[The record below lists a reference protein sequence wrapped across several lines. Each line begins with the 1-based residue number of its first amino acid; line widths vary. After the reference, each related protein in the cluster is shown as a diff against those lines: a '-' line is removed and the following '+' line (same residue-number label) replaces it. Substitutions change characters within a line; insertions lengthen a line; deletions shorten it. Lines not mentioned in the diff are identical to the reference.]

1 MYVNWQTYY
10 DAAKKCHDLAAEL
23 RAADKPVHDAV
34 KGQCAG
40 MAGDAPGCKQ
50 WGETYDERAR
60 TVLQTCT
67 NLADALTNF
76 GYLLYATGYNHGVAN
91 KSNPDR
97 PQVADVTVHSV
108 QIPSS
113 VADNG
118 NGLGHEGGAAEFFD
132 SLLDK
137 VTAEFGK
144 LPNGDL
150 DKLATAETV
159 WKTFGNHETVTGAA
173 ARISAIADLLTGID
187 EPKTRQGIANDFATM
202 RTAAE
207 SLAGAAQV
215 MAAPIGEYRTNTA
228 ETSRQISSETTAF
241 LVESGIIIAAAV
253 AVSWLTVGGSL
264 AAGAGGV
271 VALAGDA
278 ALTISRIY
286 RASRLWS
293 LLGLA
298 AAATAITAFDAL
310 PDLEQVT
317 TGLAAIILSR
327 VNIDGE
333 PIGGQTNETRYEDL
347 PVAPEIPL
355 GGLTDV
361 SEAYVRGKHAA
372 GGSEVTSDKSTFP
385 DGTDLDELVDA
396 ADDVPAHGPNEV
408 GNYERVVDA
417 GQVIGNLSKD
427 AGGEPT
433 TRYKV
438 ITDRWG
444 TVVNMF
450 PVK

>member
-10 DAAKKCHDLAAEL
+10 DAAEKCHDLAAEL
-23 RAADKPVHDAV
+23 RTADKPVHDAV
-34 KGQCAG
+34 KGRCAG

-60 TVLQTCT
+60 TILQTCT

-150 DKLATAETV
+150 DKLVTAETV

-241 LVESGIIIAAAV
+241 LVESGVIIAAAV

-271 VALAGDA
+271 VALAGDT
-278 ALTISRIY
+278 ALAISRIY

-327 VNIDGE
+327 VNIDSE

-347 PVAPEIPL
+347 AAAPEIPL

-361 SEAYVRGKHAA
+361 SEAYVRGKHVE
-372 GGSEVTSDKSTFP
+372 GGSEVTDKKSTFGG
-385 DGTDLDELVDA
+385 DTDLDELIDA
-396 ADDVPAHGPNEV
+396 AEDVSARGPNDY

-417 GQVIGNLSKD
+417 GRPVGNLSRES
-427 AGGEPT
+427 GGEPT
-433 TRYKV
+433 NKYV
-438 ITDRWG
+438 LITDRWG
-444 TVVNMF
+444 TVINMY

>member
-23 RAADKPVHDAV
+23 RTADKPVHDAI

-97 PQVADVTVHSV
+97 PQLADVTVHAV

-150 DKLATAETV
+150 GKLETAETV
-159 WKTFGNHETVTGAA
+159 WKAFANHEAVTGAA
-173 ARISAIADLLTGID
+173 AGISAIADLLTDID
-187 EPKTRQGIANDFATM
+187 EPQTRQGIANDFATM
-202 RTAAE
+202 KTAAE

-228 ETSRQISSETTAF
+228 ETSRQISSETTTF

-271 VALAGDA
+271 VALAGDT
-278 ALTISRIY
+278 ALAISRIY

-298 AAATAITAFDAL
+298 AAGTAITAFDAL
-310 PDLEQVT
+310 PDLNQVA
-317 TGLAAIILSR
+317 TGLAAIIATHVAIDDDSAPGDADEPVKAGSPTKESEVREVLNSR
-327 VNIDGE
+327 TQPGNNKPHRQMASDDEIR
-333 PIGGQTNETRYEDL
+333 QLYEDL
-347 PVAPEIPL
+347 AANGKPV
-355 GGLTDV
+355 D
-361 SEAYVRGKHAA
+361 
-372 GGSEVTSDKSTFP
+372 
-385 DGTDLDELVDA
+385 
-396 ADDVPAHGPNEV
+396 V
-408 GNYERVVDA
+408 GNYPGRASE
-417 GQVIGNLSKD
+417 LSD
-427 AGGEPT
+427 
-433 TRYKV
+433 
-438 ITDRWG
+438 G
-444 TVVNMF
+444 TVVRIRDTSSSGGVTIDVTYPNGRV
-450 PVK
+450 VKVHLPK

>member
-1 MYVNWQTYY
+1 MNWQTYY

-23 RAADKPVHDAV
+23 RTADKPVHDAV
-34 KGQCAG
+34 KGRCTG

-118 NGLGHEGGAAEFFD
+118 NGLGHQGGAAEFFD

-137 VTAEFGK
+137 VTAELGK

-187 EPKTRQGIANDFATM
+187 EPQTRQGIANDFATM

-207 SLAGAAQV
+207 SLADAAQV
-215 MAAPIGEYRTNTA
+215 MAAPIGEYRTNTE
-228 ETSRQISSETTAF
+228 ETSRQISSETTTF

-264 AAGAGGV
+264 AAGTTGI
-271 VALAGDA
+271 VALAGDT

-286 RASRLWS
+286 RASRLWA

-298 AAATAITAFDAL
+298 GAAAAVVAFDKI
-310 PDLEQVT
+310 PDLTQVT
-317 TGLAAIILSR
+317 TSLAAIIAARAYLDTEAEGPAGT
-327 VNIDGE
+327 DGTSTSDRPTKTDKIKE
-333 PIGGQTNETRYEDL
+333 H
-347 PVAPEIPL
+347 
-355 GGLTDV
+355 LTD
-361 SEAYVRGKHAA
+361 RDLDAA
-372 GGSEVTSDKSTFP
+372 RRELNGEVVARKP
-385 DGTDLDELVDA
+385 DGTPWDHVREVRDAQNGLVKRIDQIKRQLGDSRTNPADRAELERELSEASRLLDYSEQF
-396 ADDVPAHGPNEV
+396 VPRG
-408 GNYERVVDA
+408 
-417 GQVIGNLSKD
+417 
-427 AGGEPT
+427 
-433 TRYKV
+433 
-438 ITDRWG
+438 
-444 TVVNMF
+444 
-450 PVK
+450 

>member
-23 RAADKPVHDAV
+23 RTADKPVHDAV
-34 KGQCAG
+34 KGRCTG

-118 NGLGHEGGAAEFFD
+118 NGLGHQGGAAEFFD

-137 VTAEFGK
+137 VTAELGK

-187 EPKTRQGIANDFATM
+187 EPQTRQGIANDFATM

-207 SLAGAAQV
+207 SLADAAQV
-215 MAAPIGEYRTNTA
+215 MAAPIGEYRTNTE
-228 ETSRQISSETTAF
+228 ETSRQISSETTTF

-264 AAGAGGV
+264 AAGTTGI
-271 VALAGDA
+271 VALAGDT

-286 RASRLWS
+286 RASRLWA

-298 AAATAITAFDAL
+298 GAAAAVVAFDKI
-310 PDLEQVT
+310 PDLTQVT
-317 TGLAAIILSR
+317 TSLAAIIAARAYLDTEAEGPAGT
-327 VNIDGE
+327 DGTSTSDRPTKTDKIKE
-333 PIGGQTNETRYEDL
+333 H
-347 PVAPEIPL
+347 
-355 GGLTDV
+355 LTD
-361 SEAYVRGKHAA
+361 RDLDAA
-372 GGSEVTSDKSTFP
+372 RRELNGEVVARKP
-385 DGTDLDELVDA
+385 DGTPWDHVREVRDAQNGLVKRIDQIKRQLGDSRTNPADRAELERELSEASRLLDYSEQF
-396 ADDVPAHGPNEV
+396 VPRG
-408 GNYERVVDA
+408 
-417 GQVIGNLSKD
+417 
-427 AGGEPT
+427 
-433 TRYKV
+433 
-438 ITDRWG
+438 
-444 TVVNMF
+444 
-450 PVK
+450 

>member
-118 NGLGHEGGAAEFFD
+118 NGLGHQGGAAEFFD

-150 DKLATAETV
+150 EKLATAETV
-159 WKTFGNHETVTGAA
+159 WKTFGNHEAVTGAA
-173 ARISAIADLLTGID
+173 ARISAIAELLTGID
-187 EPKTRQGIANDFATM
+187 EPTTAQAIANDFATM
-202 RTAAE
+202 KTAAE
-207 SLAGAAQV
+207 QLTGAAQL
-215 MAAPIGEYRTNTA
+215 MATPIGDYRTNTA
-228 ETSRQISSETTAF
+228 ETSRQISSETTTF

-264 AAGAGGV
+264 AAGTGGV
-271 VALAGDA
+271 VALAGDT
-278 ALTISRIY
+278 ALAISRIY

-310 PDLEQVT
+310 PDLNQVT

-327 VNIDGE
+327 VNIDAE
-333 PIGGQTNETRYEDL
+333 PISGQTNETRYEDL
-347 PVAPEIPL
+347 AAAPEIPL

-361 SEAYVRGKHAA
+361 SEAYVRGKHVE
-372 GGSEVTSDKSTFP
+372 GGSEVTEKKSTFGG
-385 DGTDLDELVDA
+385 DTDLDELIDA
-396 ADDVPAHGPNEV
+396 AEDVSARGPNDY

-417 GQVIGNLSKD
+417 GRPVGNLSRES
-427 AGGEPT
+427 GGEPT
-433 TRYKV
+433 NKYV
-438 ITDRWG
+438 LITDRWG
-444 TVVNMF
+444 TVINMY

>member
-1 MYVNWQTYY
+1 MNWQTYY

-23 RAADKPVHDAV
+23 RTADKPVHDAI

-50 WGETYDERAR
+50 WGETYDEHAR

-76 GYLLYATGYNHGVAN
+76 GYLLYATGYNHGIAN

-97 PQVADVTVHSV
+97 PHLADVTVHSV
-108 QIPSS
+108 RIPSS

-150 DKLATAETV
+150 GKLAAAETA
-159 WKTFGNHETVTGAA
+159 WKTFGNHEAVTGAA
-173 ARISAIADLLTGID
+173 ARISAIADLLTNID
-187 EPKTRQGIANDFATM
+187 EPLTRQGIANDFAIM
-202 RTAAE
+202 KTAAE
-207 SLAGAAQV
+207 SLTGAAQV
-215 MAAPIGEYRTNTA
+215 MAAPIGEYRTNTEA
-228 ETSRQISSETTAF
+228 TSRQISSETTTF

-271 VALAGDA
+271 VALAGDT
-278 ALTISRIY
+278 ALAISRIY

-310 PDLEQVT
+310 PDLNQIT
-317 TGLAAIILSR
+317 TSLAAIILSR
-327 VNIDGE
+327 ANIDGE
-333 PIGGQTNETRYEDL
+333 PIGGQTSETRYEDL
-347 PVAPEIPL
+347 PAAPEIPL
-355 GGLTDV
+355 GGLTDA
-361 SEAYVRGKHAA
+361 SETYVRGKHVE
-372 GGSEVTSDKSTFP
+372 GGSAATGQKSTFP
-385 DGTDLDELVDA
+385 DDTDLDELIDA
-396 ADDVPAHGPNEV
+396 ADDVPARGPNDY

-417 GQVIGNLSKD
+417 GRPVGNLSPES
-427 AGGEPT
+427 GGQPT

>member
-10 DAAKKCHDLAAEL
+10 DAARKCHDLAAEL
-23 RAADKPVHDAV
+23 RTADKPVHDAV

-118 NGLGHEGGAAEFFD
+118 NGLGHQGGAAEFFD

-187 EPKTRQGIANDFATM
+187 EPQTRQGIANDFATM
-202 RTAAE
+202 KTAAE

-215 MAAPIGEYRTNTA
+215 MAAPLGEYRTNTA
-228 ETSRQISSETTAF
+228 ETSRQISSETTTF

-271 VALAGDA
+271 VALAGDT
-278 ALTISRIY
+278 ALAISRIY

-310 PDLEQVT
+310 PDLNQAAT
-317 TGLAAIILSR
+317 SLAVIIATHVAIDDDSVAGDADEPVKAGAPTKESEVREILNSR
-327 VNIDGE
+327 TQPGNNKPHRQMSSDDEIR
-333 PIGGQTNETRYEDL
+333 QLYEDL
-347 PVAPEIPL
+347 AASGKPV
-355 GGLTDV
+355 D
-361 SEAYVRGKHAA
+361 
-372 GGSEVTSDKSTFP
+372 
-385 DGTDLDELVDA
+385 
-396 ADDVPAHGPNEV
+396 V
-408 GNYERVVDA
+408 GNYPGRASE
-417 GQVIGNLSKD
+417 LSD
-427 AGGEPT
+427 
-433 TRYKV
+433 
-438 ITDRWG
+438 G
-444 TVVNMF
+444 TVVRIRDTSSSGGVTIDVTYPNGRA
-450 PVK
+450 VKVHLPK

>member
-1 MYVNWQTYY
+1 MTPTTVYVNWQTYY

-23 RAADKPVHDAV
+23 RTADKPVHDAI
-34 KGQCAG
+34 KGQCVG

-118 NGLGHEGGAAEFFD
+118 NGLGHEGGAPEFFD
-132 SLLDK
+132 SLLGK

-150 DKLATAETV
+150 GRLTAAESV
-159 WKTFGNHETVTGAA
+159 WKTFGSNEVVTGAA
-173 ARISAIADLLTGID
+173 DRISGIADLLTDID
-187 EPKTRQGIANDFATM
+187 EPETRQGIANDFATM
-202 RTAAE
+202 KTAAE

-215 MAAPIGEYRTNTA
+215 MAAPIGEYRTNTE
-228 ETSRQISSETTAF
+228 ETSRQISSETTTF

-271 VALAGDA
+271 VALAGDT
-278 ALTISRIY
+278 ALAISRIY
-286 RASRLWS
+286 RASRLWA

-298 AAATAITAFDAL
+298 TAAAAIVAFDKV
-310 PDLEQVT
+310 PDLTRVT
-317 TGLAAIILSR
+317 TSLAAIIAARAYLDTEA
-327 VNIDGE
+327 DG
-333 PIGGQTNETRYEDL
+333 
-347 PVAPEIPL
+347 PVGTDGTSTSDRPTKTDKIKEH
-355 GGLTDV
+355 LTD
-361 SEAYVRGKHAA
+361 RDLDAA
-372 GGSEVTSDKSTFP
+372 RRELNGEVVARKP
-385 DGTDLDELVDA
+385 DGTPWDHVREVRDAQNGLVKRIDQIKRQLGDSRTNPADRAELERELSEASRLLDYSEEF
-396 ADDVPAHGPNEV
+396 VPRG
-408 GNYERVVDA
+408 
-417 GQVIGNLSKD
+417 
-427 AGGEPT
+427 
-433 TRYKV
+433 
-438 ITDRWG
+438 
-444 TVVNMF
+444 
-450 PVK
+450 

>member
-10 DAAKKCHDLAAEL
+10 DAARKCHDLAGEL
-23 RAADKPVHDAV
+23 RAADKPVHDAI
-34 KGQCAG
+34 KGQCSG

-50 WGETYDERAR
+50 WGEAYDERAR
-60 TVLQTCT
+60 TILQTCT

-76 GYLLYATGYNHGVAN
+76 GYLLYAVGYNHGIAN
-91 KSNPDR
+91 KNNPDR

-118 NGLGHEGGAAEFFD
+118 NGLDHEGGVPEFFD
-132 SLLDK
+132 SLLAK

-159 WKTFGNHETVTGAA
+159 WRTFGNHEAVTGAA
-173 ARISAIADLLTGID
+173 ARISGIAELLTGID
-187 EPKTRQGIANDFATM
+187 EPVTAQAVANDFATL

-207 SLAGAAQV
+207 QLAGSAQL
-215 MAAPIGEYRTNTA
+215 MAAPIGDYRTNTE
-228 ETSRQISSETTAF
+228 ETSLQISNETRAF
-241 LVESGIIIAAAV
+241 LIETGIIIAAAA

-271 VALAGDA
+271 AALAGDT
-278 ALTISRIY
+278 ALAISRIY
-286 RASRLWS
+286 RAGKLWR

-298 AAATAITAFDAL
+298 TAATVITAFDAL
-310 PDLEQVT
+310 PDLGQVAA
-317 TGLAAIILSR
+317 GLAAIILSR
-327 VNIDGE
+327 VNIDSE
-333 PIGGQTNETRYEDL
+333 SIGGQTNETRYEDL
-347 PVAPEIPL
+347 PAAPEIPL
-355 GGLTDV
+355 GGLTDT
-361 SEAYVRGKHAA
+361 SEAYVRGKHVE
-372 GGSEVTSDKSTFP
+372 GGSEVTEKKSTFP
-385 DGTDLDELVDA
+385 EGTDLDELVEA
-396 ADDVPAHGPNEV
+396 AEDVPARGPNDY

-417 GQVIGNLSKD
+417 GQVVGNLSPES
-427 AGGEPT
+427 GGQPT
-433 TRYKV
+433 KHYKV

-444 TVVNMF
+444 TIVNMF